1 MLCTEVHRCICDR
14 HHSAHPT
21 VDELCLVTMD
31 SYKSSPVF
39 SGMFPAAVVAG
50 ASTTTASAVAGPAIM
65 ARHAS
70 PFARVATLVATSP
83 SGDNKPWNARF
94 SHPIPHDN
102 SYYFKCMI
110 AGVLSC
116 GVTHT
121 MICPLDV
128 VKCNMQTNPTKYKYR
143 GLIYLAGSASAEFFA
158 DIAL

>member
-1 MLCTEVHRCICDR
+1 MFFRTDTEIMTIENDDLLSNWCVLKFVKNWLSCTVCETTAALRCVMLCTEVHRCICDR

-83 SGDNKPWNARF
+83 SGDVRRVHMF
-94 SHPIPHDN
+94 
-102 SYYFKCMI
+102 
-110 AGVLSC
+110 
-116 GVTHT
+116 
-121 MICPLDV
+121 
-128 VKCNMQTNPTKYKYR
+128 
-143 GLIYLAGSASAEFFA
+143 
-158 DIAL
+158 